1 MEKMMSFIS
10 RLFFLASFVLVTLAL
25 FDRVLNLF
33 GYTILPGGY
42 TSGRML
48 EFAAIM
54 LIVVIA
60 LLLRQIRETLK
71 RTAT

>member
-1 MEKMMSFIS
+1 MEKLMSFIS

-33 GYTILPGGY
+33 GYTILRGGY

-71 RTAT
+71 RTEA